1 MLIIDS
7 YWLWS
12 KGDRDNFRP
21 GCLGTQPTVS
31 RRGSDTVRLGA
42 GGPWRSDRLPCPAT
56 AILLICLRESLDF
69 EDSAGYPPPFGTV
82 HVGKQQTSMSHHS
95 DRSAANFRSES
106 LRSGAESGGGSDAE
120 ARRSC
125 IDTGGDNVGGDDK
138 GGDDAMRSGCT
149 RRRVLQLLA
158 AAGIGTVSFQRA
170 LAQQVSDAG
179 TVTPEMIERAEW
191 IAGLTLDAATR
202 EETARALS
210 GAQQAVE
217 KLRGI
222 PLTND
227 VGPAFHFRVA
237 ADVPA
242 DAATSPTRDFVPSE
256 LERPTADDALAF
268 LSVAELSSLLRTRK
282 VSSVELT
289 KLYLARLEKFD
300 PVLHCVVTRTEE
312 LALKQAAQADQ
323 ELAAGNCRG
332 PLHGIPWGAK
342 DLIAY
347 PPFKTTWG
355 APQYQE
361 QVVAVKA
368 TVAERLDR
376 AGAVL
381 VAKLSLGALAMGDEW
396 FGGQT
401 RNPWNPEQGSSG
413 SSAGSAATAA
423 GGLVG
428 FALGSETLGSIVSPC
443 RRCGAT
449 GLRPTFGRVS
459 RFGCMAL
466 SWSMDKIG
474 PIARSV
480 EDCGLI
486 LNAIHGPDGH
496 DPTVES
502 RPFAWPALSRPMSE
516 LRVGYFANE
525 RSVDERDEL
534 RVLRDLGVQL
544 VPIELP
550 KDPPAE
556 LALVILNA
564 EAAAAFDDLLRS
576 GNTVGLNA
584 WPAAWREAHFATAV
598 DYIRANRVRTLLMR
612 NMQRLFESVD
622 LYVGG
627 QDLVITNLTGHPT
640 VVMPN
645 GLRKRDDVEVPT
657 SITFTGNLFGE
668 AVLLQV
674 ADAYQRATGHHLQHP
689 TLANA

>member
-1 MLIIDS
+1 MLGHAHSLD
-7 YWLWS
+7 L
-12 KGDRDNFRP
+12 P
-21 GCLGTQPTVS
+21 S
-31 RRGSDTVRLGA
+31 RVVRLRGFC
-42 GGPWRSDRLPCPAT
+42 GISGP
-56 AILLICLRESLDF
+56 F
-69 EDSAGYPPPFGTV
+69 ETV

-95 DRSAANFRSES
+95 DRSAAYLGSES
-106 LRSGAESGGGSDAE
+106 LQSGAESGDDSDAGMGRD
-120 ARRSC
+120 ARGTSGEDR
-125 IDTGGDNVGGDDK
+125 GGDEPVV
-138 GGDDAMRSGCT
+138 SGWS
-149 RRRVLQLLA
+149 RRRVLQLLT
-158 AAGIGTVSFQRA
+158 AAGIGSLPFQRA
-170 LAQQVSDAG
+170 LAQQVADTG

-191 IAGLTLDAATR
+191 ISGLTLDAAAR

-210 GAQQAVE
+210 GAQQAAE

-227 VGPAFHFRVA
+227 VGPALHFRVA
-237 ADVPA
+237 AAGPA
-242 DAATSPTRDFVPSE
+242 GTAAAPTCELALSE
-256 LERPTADDALAF
+256 LERPTADADLAF
-268 LSVAELSSLLRTRK
+268 MSVTQLSSLLRARK

-289 KLYLARLEKFD
+289 KLYLARLAQFD
-300 PVLHCVVTRTEE
+300 PVLHCVVTLTEE
-312 LALKQAAQADQ
+312 LALEQAAQADQ
-323 ELAAGNCRG
+323 ELAEGKSRG

-361 QVVAVKA
+361 QVVDVKA

-381 VAKLSLGALAMGDEW
+381 VGKLSLGALAMGDEW

-413 SSAGSAATAA
+413 SSAGSAAAAA

-459 RFGCMAL
+459 RYGCMAL
-466 SWSMDKIG
+466 AWSMDKIG

-486 LNAIHGPDGH
+486 LSAIQGPDGL

-502 RPFAWPALSRPMSE
+502 RPFVWPESRPLNE
-516 LRVGYFANE
+516 LRVGYFAND
-525 RSVDERDEL
+525 RSIDERDEL
-534 RVLRDLGVQL
+534 RVLRELGVQL
-544 VPIELP
+544 VPVELP

-576 GNTVGLNA
+576 GNTTGLNA

-598 DYIRANRVRTLLMR
+598 DYIRANRVRTLLMQ
-612 NMQRLFESVD
+612 NMQRLFEAVD

-645 GLRKRDDVEVPT
+645 GLRKRDGVEVPT
-657 SITFTGNLFGE
+657 SITFTGKLFGE
-668 AVLLQV
+668 STLLQV
-674 ADAYQRATGHHLQHP
+674 ADAYQRATGFHLQHP